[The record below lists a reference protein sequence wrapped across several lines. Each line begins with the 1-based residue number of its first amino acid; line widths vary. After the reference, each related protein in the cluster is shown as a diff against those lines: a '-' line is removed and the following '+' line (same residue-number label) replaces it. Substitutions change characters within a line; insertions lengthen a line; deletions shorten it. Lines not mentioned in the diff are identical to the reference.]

1 MLTIEDAFQLTRED
15 PVVQAMQPFVKEVSV
30 AQHQAIAVQSDA
42 VAQLRNAAKTRA
54 AAMRI
59 RTVAPTGA
67 TLDHAADLA
76 VAILGSRV
84 VMAKRA
90 ALKIRLAVQMVAVW
104 LEKANA
110 VLVVAVNRVRPVVAM
125 PAVVGLGRHVGMM
138 GIVPRACLL
147 SLLVEPLE

>member
-1 MLTIEDAFQLTRED
+1 VSQLIRED

-30 AQHQAIAVQSDA
+30 AQHLAIAAQSDA
-42 VAQLRNAAKTRA
+42 VAQLKNAAKTRA

-59 RTVAPTGA
+59 RTVAPMGA

-76 VAILGSRV
+76 VATLGSRV

-125 PAVVGLGRHVGMM
+125 PAVVDLGQHVGMM
-138 GIVPRACLL
+138 GTVQRACLL
-147 SLLVEPLE
+147 